1 MKIKTFWKIL
11 IYFIIY
17 SIIGFFMETTYAIF
31 TKGLIES
38 RKSFLYGPFC
48 IVYGVAAIVL
58 IFSLKK
64 YRGKKFKLFA
74 YGMII
79 GCTVEYITSYIG
91 ELICHIKWWDYS
103 NAILNINGRT
113 CLYYAVMWGLLS
125 ILLIE
130 IVNPILDNFLN
141 KVEKNVSIKM
151 IKNITS
157 VIICFMVI
165 DAFISIYAIDN
176 FLLRISKSYNI
187 NINYIDE
194 NKVSN
199 PKIEKIF
206 SNDKMMMTYPN
217 IIVVN
222 KYGEKVYLESVLSDV
237 KNYYYSFIKK

>member
-1 MKIKTFWKIL
+1 
-11 IYFIIY
+11 
-17 SIIGFFMETTYAIF
+17 METTYAIF

-165 DAFISIYAIDN
+165 DAFISCYAIDN

-187 NINYIDE
+187 NINGIDE